1 MNKNDYKYDLAII
14 GGGPA
19 GMAAALAAEKHGISS
34 QKIIVLER
42 DKELGGILNQ
52 CIHNGFGLHHF
63 KEELTGPEYSAR
75 VFDQLQKTNINYRSD
90 SMVLKIESA
99 AKEKIVHTISPQ
111 YGYSKITAKAIVLAM
126 GCRERTRGA
135 INVYGS
141 RPAGIYTAGT
151 AQRLINVDGYM
162 PGKNAVILGSGDI
175 GLIMARRMTLE
186 GAKVEAVVELLPY
199 SNGLTRNIVQ
209 CLDDYQ
215 IPLLLSHTVVRI
227 HGNTRVTGVTI
238 AKVDEQLKPIT
249 ETERFIPCDTLLLSV
264 GLIPEN
270 EISRQAGI
278 ELDKRTGGPIV
289 GEFRQTSM
297 PGIFACG
304 NVLQVHDLVDFVSE
318 EGAIAGEGAAKYIQN
333 NFADNITHT
342 ITAGTD
348 IGYVVPQYVN
358 AMNIASSFKVYMRV
372 KKVCADK
379 IIHAY
384 LGDKIIAKKK
394 AGKFLPAEMVSFSI
408 QKQDLFNSRATEIV
422 IKVEEV

>member
-1 MNKNDYKYDLAII
+1 MNNSNLKYDLVVV

-19 GMAAALAAEKHGISS
+19 GMAAALAAHTNGVKSIL
-34 QKIIVLER
+34 VLER

-63 KEELTGPEYSAR
+63 KAELTGPEYSAR
-75 VFDQLQKTNINYRSD
+75 VFTELQQKNIAYRTE
-90 SMVLKIESA
+90 SMTLKIEERE
-99 AKEKIVHTISPQ
+99 KEKEVHVISPQ
-111 YGYSKITAKAIVLAM
+111 YGYNKITAKAVVLAM

-135 INVYGS
+135 INLYGS
-141 RPAGIYTAGT
+141 RPAGVYTAGT
-151 AQRLINVDGYM
+151 AQRLINMDGYM
-162 PGKNAVILGSGDI
+162 PGKTAVILGSGDI

-209 CLDDYQ
+209 CLDDYN

-227 HGNTRVTGVTI
+227 HGHNRVTGVTI
-238 AKVDEQLKPIT
+238 AKVDEQLKPIAN
-249 ETERFIPCDTLLLSV
+249 TERFIPCDTLLLSV

-270 EISRQAGI
+270 EISRQIGV
-278 ELDKRTGGPIV
+278 ELDKHTSGPVV
-289 GEFRQTSM
+289 GEFRQTSN

-304 NVLQVHDLVDFVSE
+304 NVVQVHDLVDFVSE
-318 EGAIAGEGAAKYIQN
+318 EGAIAGIGAAKYIQN

-342 ITAGTD
+342 ITAGAD
-348 IGYVVPQYVN
+348 IGYVVPQYI
-358 AMNIASSFKVYMRV
+358 NIANIEKSFKVFMRV
-372 KKVCADK
+372 KKVCKDK

-394 AGKFLPAEMVSFSI
+394 ASKFLPAEMESFSI
-408 QKQDLFNSRATEIV
+408 QKQDLLNNVAAHEIT
-422 IKVEEV
+422 IKVEEI

>member
-1 MNKNDYKYDLAII
+1 MNNTNLNYDLVVI

-19 GMAAALAAEKHGISS
+19 GMAAALAAHQHGINN
-34 QKIIVLER
+34 ILVLER

-75 VFDQLQKTNINYRSD
+75 VFAELQEADIDYRRE
-90 SMVLKIESA
+90 SMVLKIETDIHT
-99 AKEKIVHTISPQ
+99 KIIHAISPQ
-111 YGYSKITAKAIVLAM
+111 YGYNKITAKAVVLAM

-135 INVYGS
+135 INLYGS
-141 RPAGIYTAGT
+141 RPAGVYTAGT
-151 AQRLINVDGYM
+151 AQRLINMDGYM
-162 PGKNAVILGSGDI
+162 PGKTAVILGSGDI
-175 GLIMARRMTLE
+175 GLVMARRMTLE
-186 GAKVEAVVELLPY
+186 GATVSAVVELLPY

-209 CLDDYQ
+209 CLDDYK
-215 IPLLLSHTVVRI
+215 IPLLLSHTVVKI
-227 HGNTRVTGVTI
+227 HGHNRVTGVTI
-238 AKVDEQLKPIT
+238 AKVDEQLKPLA

-270 EISRQAGI
+270 EISRQVGV
-278 ELDKRTGGPIV
+278 ELDKRTGGPVV
-289 GEFRQTSM
+289 GEYRQTSM

-333 NFADNITHT
+333 NFSDNTTHIITV
-342 ITAGTD
+342 GTD
-348 IGYVVPQYVN
+348 IGYVVPQHI
-358 AMNIASSFKVYMRV
+358 NIANITSTFKVYMRV
-372 KKVCADK
+372 KKVCENK

-394 AGKFLPAEMVSFSI
+394 SGKFLPAEMVSFSL
-408 QKQDLFNSRATEIV
+408 QKQDFLNNVSSKEIT